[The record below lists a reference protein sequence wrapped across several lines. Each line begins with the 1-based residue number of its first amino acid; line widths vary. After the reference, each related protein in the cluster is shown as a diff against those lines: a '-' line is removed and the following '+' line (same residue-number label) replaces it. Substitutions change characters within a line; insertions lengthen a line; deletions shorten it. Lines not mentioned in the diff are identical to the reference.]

1 MKNIIILAAFLI
13 AGLATAQST
22 NAVEVTKVTKAQL
35 EQSKRIAA
43 SQDAMDKNVEEKVMT
58 IMKENGVAPSRKNE
72 LKEIVMQKESL
83 LVRLERE
90 NLDSASKKART
101 EEINKIYTNELN
113 SFLKRK

>member
-1 MKNIIILAAFLI
+1 MKKILVFAAFI
-13 AGLATAQST
+13 VAGMATAL
-22 NAVEVTKVTKAQL
+22 EVTKPVVPKVTQAQV

-43 SQDAMDKNVEEKVMT
+43 TQDAMDKKVNEKVLS
-58 IMKENGVAPSRKNE
+58 IMKENGVAPSRKSE

-83 LVRLERE
+83 LVRLDRE

-101 EEINKIYTNELN
+101 EEINKIYANELN